1 MCRRAFRCA
10 MRLNFMGIRRPY
22 RALGIAYKM
31 DAMMVRWLLLL
42 QAFLPGLV
50 LAEVAVQPIASVE
63 DNIRAMD
70 TDRDGMVT
78 ATEIR
83 AFLEARYGKGYRRE
97 LLDEMEIKAGAKSCA
112 SPFSRSQF

>member
-1 MCRRAFRCA
+1 MQ
-10 MRLNFMGIRRPY
+10 LNLMGIRRPY

-31 DAMMVRWLLLL
+31 IGMMMVRWLLLL
-42 QAFLPGLV
+42 LVFLPGLV
-50 LAEVAVQPIASVE
+50 LAEVAMPPVASVE

-70 TDRDGMVT
+70 ADRDGMVT

-83 AFLEARYGKGYRRE
+83 VFLEARHGKGYRRE

>member
-1 MCRRAFRCA
+1 
-10 MRLNFMGIRRPY
+10 MGIRRPY

-31 DAMMVRWLLLL
+31 IAKMRMRWLFLLL
-42 QAFLPGLV
+42 VILPGLG
-50 LAEVAVQPIASVE
+50 LAEIAMPPVASVE

-83 AFLEARYGKGYRRE
+83 VFLETRHGKGYRRE

-112 SPFSRSQF
+112 SPFSRAQF